1 MDKLTQDRI
10 REAHPKIREEL
21 LNLYI
26 KANNKLGKG
35 CRLRFSYVYRSPEE
49 QDALY
54 AQGRTKKGAK
64 VTNAKAWQ
72 STHNFSL
79 AFDVVI
85 MYDKDGDGKFEEVS
99 WDTKRDGDKDGIADW
114 LEITKVFTEAG
125 YTNGFISNGKKW
137 DLPHFQQT
145 FGLNWR
151 QMKAKIDRGEYTEE
165 VQNGKK
171 IKYIKI

>member
-1 MDKLTQDRI
+1 MDELSILRAL
-10 REAHPKIREEL
+10 EAHPKIRKEL
-21 LNLYI
+21 IELYK

-35 CRLRFSYVYRSPEE
+35 CRLRLSYVYRSPEE
-49 QDALY
+49 QDSLY

-64 VTNAKAWQ
+64 VTNAKAW
-72 STHNFSL
+72 SSYHNFGF
-79 AFDVVI
+79 AFDVVL

-99 WDTKRDGDKDGIADW
+99 WDTKRDGDKDGMPDW
-114 LEITKVFTEAG
+114 LEVTKVFLEAG
-125 YTNGFISNGKKW
+125 YSNGFISNGKKW

-151 QMKAKIDRGEYTEE
+151 QMKAKIDKGEYTEE

-171 IKYIKI
+171 IKYIKL